1 MGEIMTISRVTRDGR
16 GLHYDL
22 QVLQQPERA
31 RACGSGP
38 KSSADRRPVD
48 PPPVVQMKIFE
59 GPTRETAKDITF
71 AYNADFFLYANLHH
85 ARDMATGRAA
95 APSTPPV
102 LTGSPVSSMILLDR
116 PTEAG
121 YFIFSDLSVRHEG
134 RYFLTFSLLE
144 EPKEERDMDADEP
157 MSGTDEITG
166 PDMCS
171 ARRHYSFRTTVQ
183 TDDFDVY
190 SAKKFPGLQESTQL
204 SRTVAEQ
211 GCRVRI
217 RRDVR
222 MRRRE
227 KGKGGK
233 DVSARGEEYAQGAPP
248 SERSTATIRGRS
260 SSNAS
265 LERLPYPQELHRRPS
280 GLEFAPPRPSFAAS
294 EPSANRHLTFGAMP
308 QYPPHPR
315 SVPASPSY
323 PPPGAP
329 YGHRPSYPYKPEQ
342 SPTQAYA
349 HQPAAP
355 APREMYPQRVH
366 ATAHPAPPPLA
377 PRLEPAM
384 EPPQRPQD
392 TVLPPISEFANGV
405 APQRKPSFT
414 PQPIAPMPPRS
425 QQQYQQKSEIN
436 SPFRMEHNVSPYRME
451 QQQQREQQQHQQH
464 PSPHYHHKVEYV
476 SPPPSQQPGAYAG
489 HGQPP
494 LLPQPSMASR
504 KRTADEAFSASDY
517 QRVQNGRRQDD
528 VADFAN
534 FPWSEPRYERAMGPQ
549 IPAVFPSLTG

>member
-1 MGEIMTISRVTRDGR
+1 MVSALGPPAPPTRMGEIMTISRVTRDGR

-71 AYNADFFLYANLHH
+71 AYNADFFL
-85 ARDMATGRAA
+85 GRAA
-95 APSTPPV
+95 PPSTPPV

-134 RYFLTFSLLE
+134 KYFLTFSLLE

-233 DVSARGEEYAQGAPP
+233 DVSARGEEYAQAAP

-265 LERLPYPQELHRRPS
+265 LERVPYPQELHRRPS

-294 EPSANRHLTFGAMP
+294 EPSANRHLTFGGQPMS

-323 PPPGAP
+323 PPPAAS

-342 SPTQAYA
+342 SPTQGYA
-349 HQPAAP
+349 HHPTAAG
-355 APREMYPQRVH
+355 PREMYPQRVH
-366 ATAHPAPPPLA
+366 PAALPGPPPLA

-392 TVLPPISEFANGV
+392 TILPPISEFANGV
-405 APQRKPSFT
+405 APQRKPSYT

-425 QQQYQQKSEIN
+425 QQQFPQKAELN
-436 SPFRMEHNVSPYRME
+436 SPFRLEHNAFP
-451 QQQQREQQQHQQH
+451 
-464 PSPHYHHKVEYV
+464 
-476 SPPPSQQPGAYAG
+476 
-489 HGQPP
+489 
-494 LLPQPSMASR
+494 AS
-504 KRTADEAFSASDY
+504 EY
-517 QRVQNGRRQDD
+517 QRMQNGRREDE
-528 VADFAN
+528 VADFDN

>member
-1 MGEIMTISRVTRDGR
+1 MTISRVTRDGR
-16 GLHYDL
+16 GIHYDL

-85 ARDMATGRAA
+85 ARDMLSGRAA
-95 APSTPPV
+95 PPSTPPV

-134 RYFLTFSLLE
+134 KYYLTFSLLE

-233 DVSARGEEYAQGAPP
+233 DVSVRAEEYAQGVT

-265 LERLPYPQELHRRPS
+265 LERVPYPQELHRRPS

-294 EPSANRHLTFGAMP
+294 EPSANRHLTFGGQPMS
-308 QYPPHPR
+308 QFPPHPR

-323 PPPGAP
+323 PPPGAS

-342 SPTQAYA
+342 SPTHVYA
-349 HQPAAP
+349 HQQAAP
-355 APREMYPQRVH
+355 ASREMYTQRMHQAVHPGPQ
-366 ATAHPAPPPLA
+366 PLA
-377 PRLEPAM
+377 PRLEPSM

-392 TVLPPISEFANGV
+392 TILPPISEFATGV
-405 APQRKPSFT
+405 APPQRKPSYT

-425 QQQYQQKSEIN
+425 QQQYQPKPELT
-436 SPFRMEHNVSPYRME
+436 SPFRMEHPVSPYRT
-451 QQQQREQQQHQQH
+451 EQQQHA
-464 PSPHYHHKVEYV
+464 SPHYHHKVEYV
-476 SPPPSQQPGAYAG
+476 SPPPPQHSGAYAG
-489 HGQPP
+489 HGQRS
-494 LLPQPSMASR
+494 LLPQPSVANR
-504 KRTADEAFSASDY
+504 KRTAEEAFSASDY
-517 QRVQNGRRQDD
+517 QRMQNGRREDET
-528 VADFAN
+528 ADFAN